1 MYLVFNVVTSI
12 YWQSSGLKLPSSVL
26 PSEYEKPVGLLNEAV
41 PVRGK
46 YWINW
51 WYLKINLSK
60 ET

>member
-46 YWINW
+46 Y
-51 WYLKINLSK
+51 
-60 ET
+60 